1 MDTLKQ
7 SEAKRQQLSFEV
19 EGLLKRIHEQG
30 LQLTEQDKQ
39 NALLREEALSA
50 SNQLKVAKQEA
61 SATIKKYVC
70 MCVRTCIHTYVRI
83 YVHSTSYTYVRT
95 YSL

>member
-7 SEAKRQQLSFEV
+7 SEAKRQQLSSEV
-19 EGLLKRIHEQG
+19 EELLKRVHEQG

-50 SNQLKVAKQEA
+50 SNQLKIAKKEA
-61 SATIKKYVC
+61 SDTIKKYVC
-70 MCVRTCIHTYVRI
+70 TVCAHLHTYVHM
-83 YVHSTSYTYVRT
+83 YVHRIHA
-95 YSL
+95 